1 MNVTFTPDFEIN
13 TPEFPYELGEL
24 EGLDCKSEQV
34 DGKRIYTT
42 PTGEKYPSVTTVTG
56 LLSRDHIKLWRKRV
70 GEETAT
76 RISSQAARRGTRMH
90 NLFEQYLRAEED
102 VVFENVLDQSMFLAV
117 QPYLDEITPIAL
129 EAPLWSH
136 HLEMAGR
143 VDCIGVVDDMLTIVD
158 FKTSSKYKEEHMA
171 KGWMTQMTAYAIMV
185 EELTGVP
192 VEQIIAVVAVDGGG
206 VQVFGSDPV
215 NHVDDLNQLR
225 QQYRNLYGV

>member
-1 MNVTFTPDFEIN
+1 
-13 TPEFPYELGEL
+13 
-24 EGLDCKSEQV
+24 
-34 DGKRIYTT
+34 
-42 PTGEKYPSVTTVTG
+42 
-56 LLSRDHIKLWRKRV
+56 
-70 GEETAT
+70 
-76 RISSQAARRGTRMH
+76 
-90 NLFEQYLRAEED
+90 
-102 VVFENVLDQSMFLAV
+102 
-117 QPYLDEITPIAL
+117 
-129 EAPLWSH
+129 
-136 HLEMAGR
+136 MAGR

-215 NHVDDLNQLR
+215 NHVDDLNKLR